1 MTSAGEEERIV
12 TLDLL
17 RGVAVMGIFSVN
29 VIAFA
34 MPFGAYLNPA
44 VYGGASGA
52 NLWVWAAN
60 FVLVDGKMRG
70 LFTLLFGASTLL
82 VIQRAEAA
90 ELAPEIVHFR
100 RMGWLLIFGLLHY
113 YLIWFGDILTLYASV
128 GMILFMFR
136 EAPMRLLVAA
146 GLILLAADMAMAWGM
161 SAGMAAAEAAALRPG
176 ASPGAAGAFR
186 DVAGFLLPLQPDALA
201 RDIALHR
208 GPYSGLLRYQ
218 LGEGALGPVYQLM
231 LFWPEA
237 LGSMLLGMAALR
249 CGFLTGAW
257 SRSAYIRVALA
268 GLLLGGTGYA
278 WLGWDIRQSDF
289 DPAILYR
296 DFYALSA
303 PCRLA
308 MMFGYAALI
317 ILLARKGGALARRIA
332 AVGRTAFTNYLG
344 SSLLAGF
351 LFYGWGLGIYGQFGR
366 AEAWLLAPLFWI
378 AMLVWSKPWL
388 DRFRYGP
395 LEYAWRSLAR
405 GRLQPFRR

>member
-52 NLWVWAAN
+52 DLWVWAAN

-82 VIQRAEAA
+82 VIKRAEAA

-161 SAGMAAAEAAALRPG
+161 SAGMAAAESAAQMPG

-186 DVAGFLLPLQPDALA
+186 DAAGFLLPLAPDALA
-201 RDIALHR
+201 RDIALHQ

-257 SRSAYIRVALA
+257 SRPAYFRVALA
-268 GLLLGGTGYA
+268 GLLLGGCGYA
-278 WLGWDIRQSDF
+278 WLAWDIRQSGF

-296 DFYALSA
+296 DFYSLSA
-303 PCRLA
+303 PFRLA
-308 MMFGYAALI
+308 MMFGHAALI
-317 ILLARKGGALARRIA
+317 ILLARKGGTLARRIA
-332 AVGRTAFTNYLG
+332 AVGRAAFTNYLG
-344 SSLLAGF
+344 TSLLAGF
-351 LFYGWGLGIYGQFGR
+351 VFYGWGLGQYGQLGR

-378 AMLVWSKPWL
+378 SMLLWSRPWL